1 METVRLHFKFSC
13 LLRSTESEHPRE
25 KSGAC
30 VSIMNS
36 IPDLHSRLD
45 VANRSALL
53 YLWEF
58 YNAHQCLCLLCRGEL
73 IVERQYVWSR
83 NPYWS
88 ALWVYKSLFL
98 GYESKC
104 ALSLLWICG
113 LLFSHLQAFGQRQ
126 RICKFLFPV
135 LFRALLSSSTLT
147 RSSVYCE
154 KLWIYIV
161 WLSNSLLPSRA
172 DVQAVLGFLWKF
184 HSRFPSSVISG
195 CPLLS
200 Q

>member
-1 METVRLHFKFSC
+1 MRVLQCS
-13 LLRSTESEHPRE
+13 SMP
-25 KSGAC
+25 
-30 VSIMNS
+30 M
-36 IPDLHSRLD
+36 
-45 VANRSALL
+45 SALS
-53 YLWEF
+53 WRTHCG
-58 YNAHQCLCLLCRGEL
+58 ASVCVIQKSLLVR
-73 IVERQYVWSR
+73 S
-83 NPYWS
+83 
-88 ALWVYKSLFL
+88 LWVYKSLFL